1 MVSAK
6 HNDILKL
13 VFPFFTQD
21 CIGKLTS
28 KQKIKE
34 EDLEEQLKTLVHSVV
49 PKYED
54 YDIKELC
61 KLMEQWNKERQE
73 LLDQQIAAY
82 QEKVKKYEIAKKLT
96 ELQER
101 EEKLRFFED
110 RNKIRMAIKKAKKMK
125 EIRVLSDDEQY
136 VAAPG
141 ERNK

>member
-1 MVSAK
+1 
-6 HNDILKL
+6 
-13 VFPFFTQD
+13 
-21 CIGKLTS
+21 
-28 KQKIKE
+28 
-34 EDLEEQLKTLVHSVV
+34 
-49 PKYED
+49 
-54 YDIKELC
+54 
-61 KLMEQWNKERQE
+61 MEQWNKERQE

>member
-1 MVSAK
+1 
-6 HNDILKL
+6 
-13 VFPFFTQD
+13 
-21 CIGKLTS
+21 
-28 KQKIKE
+28 
-34 EDLEEQLKTLVHSVV
+34 
-49 PKYED
+49 
-54 YDIKELC
+54 
-61 KLMEQWNKERQE
+61 MEQWNKERQE
-73 LLDQQIAAY
+73 LLDHQIAAY